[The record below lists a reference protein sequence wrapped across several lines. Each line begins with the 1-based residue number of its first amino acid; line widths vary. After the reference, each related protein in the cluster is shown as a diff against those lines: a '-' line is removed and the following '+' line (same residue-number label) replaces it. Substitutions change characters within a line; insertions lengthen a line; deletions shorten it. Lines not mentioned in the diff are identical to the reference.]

1 MQTLS
6 KKIKENSMV
15 ASLEGNTG
23 VRVRIFQGIFG
34 LFALLILFYLFL
46 LGSSVMNV
54 VERKTLESEAHM
66 LANEIGTLELEYLQ
80 ISNTIDR
87 ELSVQM
93 GFEEIAQNFAT
104 RKSATMMSKKLAKNE
119 I

>member
-1 MQTLS
+1 MQTFS
-6 KKIKENSMV
+6 KKIKENSIV
-15 ASLEGNTG
+15 ASLEGDVA
-23 VRVRIFQGIFG
+23 VRARIFQGMIG
-34 LFALLILFYLFL
+34 LFALLVLFYLFL

-54 VERKTLESEAHM
+54 VERKNLESEAHM

-104 RKSATMMSKKLAKNE
+104 RKAATMMSKKLAKNE

>member
-1 MQTLS
+1 MQTFS
-6 KKIKENSMV
+6 KKIKENSIV
-15 ASLEGNTG
+15 ASLEENAN
-23 VRVRIFQGIFG
+23 VRVRIFQGIVG
-34 LFALLILFYLFL
+34 AFALLIIFYLFL

-54 VERKTLESEAHM
+54 VERKTLESEAHI
-66 LANEIGTLELEYLQ
+66 LANEIGALEVEYLQ
-80 ISNTIDR
+80 VSNTVDR
-87 ELSVQM
+87 ELSIQM